1 MKKSKIIVPALGIIL
16 LTTAA
21 SVTGTVAWF
30 TANTVYTATM
40 GEFAVVNTK
49 NNLSCTLGNG
59 VGTVADNENKK
70 VDVSSGYKL
79 TDASL
84 DHTATSIDI
93 VEPDEAGTK
102 VGAVKSLASYVASPT
117 TRATNTYS
125 AFTWTM
131 SFKMSFSGTAEKKM
145 GLFLDL
151 SHSWTH
157 EVVNITAA
165 DLTKAGGT
173 ISKTGYYTDAA
184 CTTAVAAD
192 ITAAG
197 KFYRQAPDTTGKGF
211 RIALIPT
218 TIPSGSYGVSKI
230 WAPNQDNAGSQF
242 VDGLS
247 VGTALAGTSYGT
259 ATTSNSGSGLAAE
272 TVGSG
277 KVLMPTGSA
286 DAVPSADSVASSAA
300 KSGYNSYPGYFGPVA
315 NTAVTLEFTCV
326 AWYEGTDANIVNNES
341 TVYETVTS
349 CMEFDVV
356 QLTD

>member
-59 VGTVADNENKK
+59 VGTAADNENNKI
-70 VDVSSGYKL
+70 DVSSGYKL
-79 TDASL
+79 TDASV
-84 DHTATSIDI
+84 DHTDAGVPII
-93 VEPDEAGTK
+93 APDEAGTK
-102 VGAVKSLASYVASPT
+102 VGTKTNLASYVGDS
-117 TRATNTYS
+117 RATNVHS

-131 SFKMSFSGTAEKKM
+131 TFKMSFSGTADKKM
-145 GLFLDL
+145 GLFIDL
-151 SHSWTH
+151 SKSWTH

-165 DLTKAGGT
+165 DISTAGGS

-184 CTTAVAAD
+184 CSEAVAAD

-197 KFYRQAPDTTGKGF
+197 KYYRQAPDTTGKGF
-211 RIALIPT
+211 RIAIVPT
-218 TIPSGSYGVSKI
+218 NIPSGSYGVTKV
-230 WAPNQDNAGSQF
+230 WAPNQTTAKSNF
-242 VDGLS
+242 VDGLA
-247 VGTALAGTSYGT
+247 VDAALAGTAYSG
-259 ATTSNSGSGLAAE
+259 ATTVNSGAGTTLSTGSAAA
-272 TVGSG
+272 G
-277 KVLMPTGSA
+277 KVLMSSDTHDSLPDA
-286 DAVPSADSVASSAA
+286 DAVASSGAL
-300 KSGYNSYPGYFGPVA
+300 SGYNCYLGYFGPVA
-315 NTAVTLEFTCV
+315 NASVSLTYTCI
-326 AWYEGTDANIVNNES
+326 AWYEGTDENIVNTDS
-341 TVYETVTS
+341 TVYEVVTS